1 MGFGFGFG
9 LISIIGALIPICVWV
24 FIIVMIVKAVKNSK
38 GIGGKMADIV
48 QQQRMNQRGPA
59 STPPSKYQTIHSHY
73 SQQTLNGTAT
83 NMNNNG
89 GHTHAYEH
97 KVQPIGE
104 ASVHERF
111 EDRKEAYIERK
122 QQMKADLPKTS
133 YSKMEEANKSFNATS
148 YSTNGYNTYG
158 LNGDM
163 ASVTSGYEEK
173 VTCTYCGAENIVP
186 RSRTKKYNC
195 YFCRE
200 EI

>member
-59 STPPSKYQTIHSHY
+59 STPPSKYQTINSHY

-148 YSTNGYNTYG
+148 YSANGYNTYG

>member
-59 STPPSKYQTIHSHY
+59 STPPSKYQTINSHY

>member
-9 LISIIGALIPICVWV
+9 LITIIGALIPICVWV

-59 STPPSKYQTIHSHY
+59 STPPSKYQTINSHY

-97 KVQPIGE
+97 KVKPIGE